1 MTNTA
6 LDPASPLVVDTA
18 ELERSAGATMRVERE
33 VAAPEALGPDVFQV
47 PESSPLSID
56 VTFTSVSEG
65 VLADGDVEAT
75 AEGECARCLA
85 PVEDTLRVRVQE
97 LYAYEGSVTE
107 ETTDADEILRLQ
119 GDLLDL
125 EPAVRDA
132 LVLAM
137 PVTPLCRPDCP
148 GLCAECGVPWD
159 ELPDDH
165 RHETVDP
172 RWAALDKLRS
182 VDAEGDDRPE

>member
-1 MTNTA
+1 MTKAA
-6 LDPASPLVVDTA
+6 LDPAAPLVFDTA
-18 ELERSAGATMRVERE
+18 ELGRSSGTTMHIERGVP
-33 VAAPEALGPDVFQV
+33 APEAFGREGVYTVPRSSVVELDVD
-47 PESSPLSID
+47 L
-56 VTFTSVSEG
+56 TAVSEG
-65 VLADGDVEAT
+65 VLVDGEVGAV

-85 PVEDTLRVRVQE
+85 PVRDALRVQVQE

-107 ETTDADEILRLQ
+107 ATTDADEIMRLD

-148 GLCAECGVPWD
+148 GMCAECGVPWD

-165 RHETVDP
+165 GHETVDP
-172 RWAALDKLRS
+172 RWAGLEKLRLADTDGES
-182 VDAEGDDRPE
+182 K

>member
-1 MTNTA
+1 MTQTA
-6 LDPASPLVVDTA
+6 LDPAAPLVFDTA
-18 ELERSAGATMRVERE
+18 ELRGAGTTMHVARE
-33 VAAPEALGPDVFQV
+33 IPAPEAYGLEAVYAV
-47 PESSPLSID
+47 PKGAVLDID
-56 VTFTSVSEG
+56 VHLTGVSEG
-65 VLADGDVEAT
+65 VLATGQVEAV

-85 PVEDTLRVRVQE
+85 PVQDALSVQVQE

-107 ETTDADEILRLQ
+107 ATTEADEIMRLQ

-165 RHETVDP
+165 GHEVVDP
-172 RWAALDKLRS
+172 RWAGLEKLRLADS
-182 VDAEGDDRPE
+182 DGESK

>member
-1 MTNTA
+1 MTTA
-6 LDPASPLVVDTA
+6 HDRAPLVFDTT
-18 ELERSAGATMRVERE
+18 ELGRTSGTTMHVARE
-33 VAAPEALGPDVFQV
+33 IAAPEAYGVAVYGVPSSAPIDLDVR
-47 PESSPLSID
+47 
-56 VTFTSVSEG
+56 FTAVSEG
-65 VLADGDVEAT
+65 VLADGEVEAV

-85 PVEDTLRVRVQE
+85 PVRDTLRVHVQE
-97 LYAYEGSVTE
+97 LYAYEGSVTDA
-107 ETTDADEILRLQ
+107 TTDADEILRLD

-159 ELPDDH
+159 DLPDDH
-165 RHETVDP
+165 GHETVDP
-172 RWAALDKLRS
+172 RWAGLEKLRLA
-182 VDAEGDDRPE
+182 DTDGEPK

>member
-1 MTNTA
+1 MTSSA
-6 LDPASPLVVDTA
+6 LNPASPMVVDTM
-18 ELERSAGATMRVERE
+18 ELGRSAGATMQVARE
-33 VAAPEALGPDVFQV
+33 VGAPEALGLDVFKV

-56 VTFTSVSEG
+56 LTLTAVSEG
-65 VLADGDVEAT
+65 VLANGEVEAS

-85 PVEDTLRVRVQE
+85 PIEDTLRVQVQE
-97 LYAYEGSVTE
+97 LYAYEGSATE

-172 RWAALDKLRS
+172 RWAALDKLRI
-182 VDAEGDDRPE
+182 VDADGDDGRK

>member
-1 MTNTA
+1 
-6 LDPASPLVVDTA
+6 
-18 ELERSAGATMRVERE
+18 
-33 VAAPEALGPDVFQV
+33 
-47 PESSPLSID
+47 
-56 VTFTSVSEG
+56 
-65 VLADGDVEAT
+65 VLADGEVEAT

-85 PVEDTLRVRVQE
+85 PVEDALRVRVQE

-125 EPAVRDA
+125 EPTVRDA

-172 RWAALDKLRS
+172 RWAALEKLRS
-182 VDAEGDDRPE
+182 VDAEGEDGPE

>member
-1 MTNTA
+1 MTKTA
-6 LDPASPLVVDTA
+6 PDPAAPLVFDTA
-18 ELERSAGATMRVERE
+18 ELGRRPGTSMHIERGVP
-33 VAAPEALGPDVFQV
+33 APEAFGLAAVYAVPASAVIDLDVH
-47 PESSPLSID
+47 L
-56 VTFTSVSEG
+56 TSVSEG
-65 VLADGDVEAT
+65 VLVDGKVEAV

-85 PVEDTLRVRVQE
+85 PVQDTLRVQVQE

-107 ETTDADEILRLQ
+107 ATTEADEIMRLQ

-165 RHETVDP
+165 GHVTVDP
-172 RWAALDKLRS
+172 RWADLDKLRLADTDGES
-182 VDAEGDDRPE
+182 K

>member
-1 MTNTA
+1 MTKTA
-6 LDPASPLVVDTA
+6 LDPAAPLVFDTA
-18 ELERSAGATMRVERE
+18 ELRGAGTMMTIARE
-33 VAAPEALGPDVFQV
+33 IPAPEAYGLEAVYAVLKGSVLDLDVR
-47 PESSPLSID
+47 L
-56 VTFTSVSEG
+56 TGVSEG
-65 VLADGDVEAT
+65 VLADGEVGAV

-85 PVEDTLRVRVQE
+85 PVRDALQVQVQE

-107 ETTDADEILRLQ
+107 ATTEADEIMRLE

-148 GLCAECGVPWD
+148 GLCADCGVPWD

-165 RHETVDP
+165 GHEAVDP
-172 RWAALDKLRS
+172 RWAGLDKLRL
-182 VDAEGDDRPE
+182 AENDGESK

>member
-1 MTNTA
+1 MTDTA
-6 LDPASPLVVDTA
+6 LDPAAPLVVDTA
-18 ELERSAGATMRVERE
+18 DLGRGAGATMRVERE
-33 VAAPEALGPDVFQV
+33 VAAPEAFGPDVYRV
-47 PESSPLSID
+47 PRSSPLSVD
-56 VTFTSVSEG
+56 VTFTAVSEG
-65 VLADGDVEAT
+65 VLADGEIEAT

-85 PVEDTLRVRVQE
+85 PVEDTLKVRVQE

-148 GLCAECGVPWD
+148 GLCADCGVPWD

-165 RHETVDP
+165 RHETLDP
-172 RWAALDKLRS
+172 RWAALEKLRQ
-182 VDAEGDDRPE
+182 VDAESDDRPE

>member
-6 LDPASPLVVDTA
+6 LDPAAPLVVDTA
-18 ELERSAGATMRVERE
+18 EMGRGAGVSRE
-33 VAAPEALGPDVFQV
+33 VSREVDAPEALGIEVFKVPASAPISVDVR
-47 PESSPLSID
+47 LTA
-56 VTFTSVSEG
+56 VTEG
-65 VLADGDVEAT
+65 VLVDGEVEAPV
-75 AEGECARCLA
+75 EGECARCLA
-85 PVEDTLRVRVQE
+85 PIEDTLRVEVQE

-148 GLCAECGVPWD
+148 GLCAECGEPWD
-159 ELPDDH
+159 ELPADH
-165 RHETVDP
+165 RHESVDP
-172 RWAALDKLRS
+172 RWSALEKLRFADTDGES
-182 VDAEGDDRPE
+182 K

>member
-1 MTNTA
+1 MTTTA
-6 LDPASPLVVDTA
+6 LDPAAPLVFDTA
-18 ELERSAGATMRVERE
+18 ELGRSSGATMHVARE
-33 VAAPEALGPDVFQV
+33 TPAPQAIGLPGYEVPQGSVLDLDVH
-47 PESSPLSID
+47 L
-56 VTFTSVSEG
+56 TNVSEG
-65 VLADGDVEAT
+65 VLARGEVGAV

-85 PVEDTLRVRVQE
+85 PVQDALRVQVQE

-107 ETTDADEILRLQ
+107 ATTEADEIMRLE

-165 RHETVDP
+165 GHEVVDP
-172 RWAALDKLRS
+172 RWAGLEKLRLADTDGES
-182 VDAEGDDRPE
+182 K

>member
-1 MTNTA
+1 MTKTA
-6 LDPASPLVVDTA
+6 PDPAAPLVFDTA
-18 ELERSAGATMRVERE
+18 ELGRSSGTTMHVALEVPAPAG
-33 VAAPEALGPDVFQV
+33 LGLPGYAV
-47 PESSPLSID
+47 PESALLD
-56 VTFTSVSEG
+56 LDLHLTAVSEG
-65 VLADGDVEAT
+65 VLADGEVGAV

-85 PVEDTLRVRVQE
+85 PVQDALSVQVQE
-97 LYAYEGSVTE
+97 LYAYEGSVTDA
-107 ETTDADEILRLQ
+107 TTEADEILRLS

-148 GLCAECGVPWD
+148 GLCADCGVPWD

-165 RHETVDP
+165 VHETVDP
-172 RWAALDKLRS
+172 RWAGLDKLRLADTDGES
-182 VDAEGDDRPE
+182 K

>member
-6 LDPASPLVVDTA
+6 LDPAAPLVVDTA
-18 ELERSAGATMRVERE
+18 ELGRSTGATMRVEHE
-33 VAAPEALGPDVFQV
+33 VPAPEALGPAVFSV
-47 PESSPLSID
+47 PESAPLSLDI
-56 VTFTSVSEG
+56 TLTAVSEG
-65 VLADGDVEAT
+65 VLADGHVEAV

-148 GLCAECGVPWD
+148 GLCAECGAPWD

-172 RWAALDKLRS
+172 RWAALEKLRS
-182 VDAEGDDRPE
+182 VDVENDDGPE

>member
-6 LDPASPLVVDTA
+6 LDPAAPLVIDTS
-18 ELERSAGATMRVERE
+18 ELGRSSGTTMSVVRELDAPVAFGPEQYQVAVGA
-33 VAAPEALGPDVFQV
+33 
-47 PESSPLSID
+47 PLD
-56 VTFTSVSEG
+56 LHLELTAVSEG
-65 VLADGDVEAT
+65 VWTAGEVEASAT
-75 AEGECARCLA
+75 GECARCLA
-85 PVEDTLRVRVQE
+85 PVEDTLRVQVQE

-107 ETTDADEILRLQ
+107 ETTDAEDIMRLQ

-148 GLCAECGVPWD
+148 GLCAECGLPWA

-165 RHETVDP
+165 GHETVDP
-172 RWAALDKLRS
+172 RWAALEKLRS
-182 VDAEGDDRPE
+182 VNETD

>member
-1 MTNTA
+1 M
-6 LDPASPLVVDTA
+6 VVDTA
-18 ELERSAGATMRVERE
+18 ELGRGAGSTMRVERE
-33 VAAPEALGPDVFQV
+33 VPAPDALGSEVYRV

-56 VTFTSVSEG
+56 VTLTSVSEG
-65 VLADGDVEAT
+65 VLADGDVAAT

-85 PVEDTLRVRVQE
+85 PVEDALRVRVQE

-172 RWAALDKLRS
+172 RWAALEKLRS
-182 VDAEGDDRPE
+182 VDAEGEDGPE

>member
-6 LDPASPLVVDTA
+6 LDPAAPLVVDTA
-18 ELERSAGATMRVERE
+18 ELGRGVGATMRVERE
-33 VAAPEALGPDVFQV
+33 VPAPDALGSEVYRV
-47 PESSPLSID
+47 PESAPLSID
-56 VTFTSVSEG
+56 VLLTSVSEG
-65 VLADGDVEAT
+65 VLADGEVEAT

-85 PVEDTLRVRVQE
+85 PVEDALRVRVQE

-125 EPAVRDA
+125 EPTVRDA

-172 RWAALDKLRS
+172 RWAALEKLRS
-182 VDAEGDDRPE
+182 VDAEGEDGPE

>member
-1 MTNTA
+1 MRNTA
-6 LDPASPLVVDTA
+6 FDPAAPLVVDTA
-18 ELERSAGATMRVERE
+18 ELGRSAGATAEVVRE
-33 VAAPEALGPDVFQV
+33 VAAPESFGLEVFKV
-47 PESSPLSID
+47 PRSAPLSLGLHL
-56 VTFTSVSEG
+56 TAVSEG
-65 VLADGDVEAT
+65 VLVGGEVEAPV
-75 AEGECARCLA
+75 EGECARCLA
-85 PVEDTLRVRVQE
+85 PIEDALRVQVQE

-107 ETTDADEILRLQ
+107 ETTDADEILRLR

-159 ELPDDH
+159 ELPADH
-165 RHETVDP
+165 RHESVDP
-172 RWAALDKLRS
+172 RWAALDKLRF
-182 VDAEGDDRPE
+182 VDADGEDGPE

>member
-1 MTNTA
+1 MN
-6 LDPASPLVVDTA
+6 PASPLVVDTA
-18 ELERSAGATMRVERE
+18 ELGRSVGAIMRVERE
-33 VAAPEALGPDVFQV
+33 VPAPGALGLGVYQV
-47 PESSPLSID
+47 PESSPLSLDLIL
-56 VTFTSVSEG
+56 TAVSEG
-65 VLADGDVEAT
+65 VLADGDVVAG
-75 AEGECARCLA
+75 AESECARCLA
-85 PVEDTLRVRVQE
+85 PIEDTLRVRVQE

-107 ETTDADEILRLQ
+107 ETTDADEVLRLQ

-148 GLCAECGVPWD
+148 GLCADCGVPWD

-172 RWAALDKLRS
+172 RWAALEKLRS
-182 VDAEGDDRPE
+182 VDVEGDDRPE

>member
-1 MTNTA
+1 MTKTA
-6 LDPASPLVVDTA
+6 PDPGAPLVFDTA
-18 ELERSAGATMRVERE
+18 ELGRSSGSTMHVALEVPAPAG
-33 VAAPEALGPDVFQV
+33 LGLAGYGV
-47 PESSPLSID
+47 PESAPVALD
-56 VTFTSVSEG
+56 LHLTAVSEG
-65 VLADGDVEAT
+65 VLAAGAVAAD

-85 PVEDTLRVRVQE
+85 PVRDALRVQVQE
-97 LYAYEGSVTE
+97 LYAYEGSATE
-107 ETTDADEILRLQ
+107 ATTEADEIMRLQ

-137 PVTPLCRPDCP
+137 PVTPLCRPECP

-172 RWAALDKLRS
+172 RWAGLEKLHF
-182 VDAEGDDRPE
+182 ADDDGEAK

>member
-1 MTNTA
+1 MTTA
-6 LDPASPLVVDTA
+6 LDPAAPLVFDTA
-18 ELERSAGATMRVERE
+18 ELRGAGTTMLVVRE
-33 VAAPEALGPDVFQV
+33 IPAPEAIGLPGYEVPQGSVLDLDVQ
-47 PESSPLSID
+47 L
-56 VTFTSVSEG
+56 TGVSEG
-65 VLADGDVEAT
+65 VLATGSVEAV

-85 PVEDTLRVRVQE
+85 PVQDALSVQVQE

-107 ETTDADEILRLQ
+107 ATTEADEIMRLQ

-148 GLCAECGVPWD
+148 GLCAECGIPWD

-172 RWAALDKLRS
+172 RWAGLEKLRLADTDGES
-182 VDAEGDDRPE
+182 K

>member
-1 MTNTA
+1 MTNT
-6 LDPASPLVVDTA
+6 LDPAAPLVIDTA
-18 ELERSAGATMRVERE
+18 TLGRSSGTTLAVARE
-33 VAAPEALGPDVFQV
+33 VPAPPALGTDVFKV
-47 PESSPLSID
+47 PESSAIDID
-56 VTFTSVSEG
+56 VLLTAVSEG
-65 VLADGDVEAT
+65 VLVGGEVTAS
-75 AEGECARCLA
+75 AEGECGRCLA
-85 PVEDTLRVRVQE
+85 PVRDTLRVQVQE
-97 LYAYEGSVTE
+97 LYAYEGSITE

-148 GLCAECGVPWD
+148 GLCTECGVPWD

-165 RHETVDP
+165 SHETVDP
-172 RWAALDKLRS
+172 RWAALDKLRLAGED
-182 VDAEGDDRPE
+182 VEPN

>member
-6 LDPASPLVVDTA
+6 LDPAAPLVVDTA
-18 ELERSAGATMRVERE
+18 ELGRSAGATVEVVRE
-33 VAAPEALGPDVFQV
+33 VVAPEAFGLEVYRV
-47 PESSPLSID
+47 PESAPLAID
-56 VTFTSVSEG
+56 LRLTAVTEG
-65 VLADGDVEAT
+65 VLANGEVEAPVS
-75 AEGECARCLA
+75 GECARCLA
-85 PVEDTLRVRVQE
+85 PIEDTVRVPVQE

-148 GLCAECGVPWD
+148 GLCADCGVPWD
-159 ELPDDH
+159 ELPADH
-165 RHETVDP
+165 RHESVDP
-172 RWAALDKLRS
+172 RWAALEKLRF
-182 VDAEGDDRPE
+182 VDAEGDDGSK